1 MKYVSYDDFF
11 TVLGNKQRVKILQ
24 YLNHEGAK
32 SVSDIGSVLKIEQS
46 AVSHDIK
53 RLLLCHF
60 VDVERHG
67 KERIYKI
74 NDETMKPL
82 FNLINKHVELYCAKE
97 CNHWE

>member
-1 MKYVSYDDFF
+1 MKYISYDDFF

-24 YLNHEGAK
+24 YLNLEGAK
-32 SVSDIGSVLKIEQS
+32 SVSDIGSMLKIEQS

-60 VDVERHG
+60 VEVERQG

-74 NDETMKPL
+74 NDETVKPL
-82 FNLINKHVELYCAKE
+82 FNLINKHVELYCAKG